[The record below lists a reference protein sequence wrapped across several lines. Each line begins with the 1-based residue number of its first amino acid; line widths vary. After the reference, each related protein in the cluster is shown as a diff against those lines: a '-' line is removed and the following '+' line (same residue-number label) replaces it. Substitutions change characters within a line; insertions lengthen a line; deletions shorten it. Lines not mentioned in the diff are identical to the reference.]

1 MAPPATASQADRF
14 FWSTKVG
21 EFMSD
26 HLAQHCCDI
35 TRIDAT
41 SIQHRQVKGSVITPL
56 TSVRDDIDSSC
67 VRALAA
73 KIVHTDHPT
82 GIGTDTV
89 ELKASPRLSFR

>member
-1 MAPPATASQADRF
+1 MAAPAAASQADRF

-26 HLAQHCCDI
+26 HLAQHCCDV

-41 SIQHRQVKGSVITPL
+41 SSNTARGSDITPL
-56 TSVRDDIDSSC
+56 TSVHDDVDSSC
-67 VRALAA
+67 IRALAA

-89 ELKASPRLSFR
+89 GLKASHRLSFR